1 MATVLHRLE
10 DWFHSTPKA
19 VAQRYRED
27 DRWRDITVEDFR
39 ERVLA
44 LALFLESRG
53 VGSDAVGVVFGPNSP
68 AWVHADLATLLLGAR
83 SAGIYPNSAPKDIS
97 HILRHTEAQVLSV
110 ANAEFYGKVKSALG
124 VDPTVKVLLALD
136 NDTSIHPSAV
146 ALSDAID
153 QGRALFRDR
162 GADFEM
168 ARFLGR
174 IDPKAGAFLIYTSGT
189 TGTPKG
195 ALLSHDNLVFTSD
208 RIAEVW
214 KLPREKG
221 SMFSFLP
228 LCHIAEKLQSIGVG
242 LSLRYPISYCSKFER
257 LAEELPEV
265 QPEVLLCVPRLWEK
279 MKEGVERKL
288 AQAPE
293 PRRRLA
299 EWAMRVSREAVEARL
314 EGRGPSLALSAQ
326 AALAEKLV
334 LRKVRRALGLERA
347 RVVASGAAALNAEV
361 ARWFR
366 GLGLEILEDYGQTE
380 TTGVVSVTLPGVE
393 CSGTVGK
400 PVDGMDFRLAE
411 DGEIQTRGRHVF
423 VGYYKDAEATSAV
436 LKDGWCCTGDLA
448 AFDERGLLQL
458 RGRKKEI
465 LKTSGG
471 KMVAPMPIEEK
482 LKASLWISQACV
494 VGDGRKY
501 LGVLLTLSE
510 TALAEL
516 KERGVSWDSTSV
528 TIDAPEVQKEIQAV
542 LESINAELA
551 SFEQLKRFA
560 VLAREFSIESGE
572 LTPTLKMK
580 RSVVEQNYRAVIDA
594 MIPS

>member
-19 VAQRYRED
+19 VAQRHRED

-53 VGSDAVGVVFGPNSP
+53 VSSDAVGVVFGPNSP

-110 ANAEFYGKVKSALG
+110 ANAEFYGKVKSAFG
-124 VDPTVKVLLALD
+124 ADPSVKVLLALD

-174 IDPKAGAFLIYTSGT
+174 IDPMAGAFLIYTSGT

-299 EWAMRVSREAVEARL
+299 EWAMRTGREALEARL
-314 EGRGPSLALSAQ
+314 AGRGPGLALTAQ

-334 LRKVRRALGLERA
+334 LRKVRRALGLEGA

-380 TTGVVSVTLPGVE
+380 TTGVVSVTLPGMD
-393 CSGTVGK
+393 CAGTVGK
-400 PVDGMDFRLAE
+400 PVDGMDFRLAD

-423 VGYYKDAEATSAV
+423 VGYYKDEAATLAV
-436 LKDGWCCTGDLA
+436 LKDGWCATGDLA
-448 AFDERGLLQL
+448 TFNERGLLEL

-482 LKASLWISQACV
+482 LKASPWISQACV

-510 TALAEL
+510 TVLAEL
-516 KERGVSWDSTSV
+516 KVRGVTWDSSAV
-528 TIDAPEVQKEIQAV
+528 TIDSPEVQKEIQAV
-542 LESINAELA
+542 LDSINSDLA
-551 SFEQLKRFA
+551 SYEQLKRFA

-580 RSVVEQNYRAVIDA
+580 RSVVEQNYRSVIDT

>member
-97 HILRHTEAQVLSV
+97 HILRHTEAHVLSV

-299 EWAMRVSREAVEARL
+299 EWAMRVSREALEARL

-516 KERGVSWDSTSV
+516 KERGVTWDSTLV

-542 LESINAELA
+542 LDSINAELA